1 MVYLLRGGYI
11 MNNEVLKR
19 ILAKRAITINDR
31 ILFKT
36 IFEVLSTLFT
46 NEEGIST
53 LKLVII

>member
-1 MVYLLRGGYI
+1 

-19 ILAKRAITINDR
+19 IFAKRAIIINDR